1 MPKRR
6 ALSNTEKFAICKKRL
21 EPAYANEKLAE
32 FEKRFPDENGNPV
45 ATSTLSD
52 ILEANQK

>member
-45 ATSTLSD
+45 ATSTL
-52 ILEANQK
+52 EANQK